1 MSGNSEIDTI
11 ALPRSRRPLPPDP
24 EDLASMHGRV
34 VEWLGSRIATG
45 HLTGVLDLDKIVQ
58 EFQVSRS
65 LVRECLR
72 TLAAKGMV
80 QARQRTGT
88 SVTDPEH
95 WALLDE
101 QLIRWRAAG
110 PKRFVQMQES
120 LELRLCLEPF
130 AARSL
135 AERRDP
141 ESLARLQDAAHR
153 IGEAIEADSG
163 PLMIQADTAFHREL
177 YLGSGNSMLARL
189 AGTVHGCLRIPDFQ
203 LYRTFS
209 SDTAYRHQH
218 LADAISA
225 GAIDQ
230 AEEETRVLT
239 ELTVTIFHNA
249 YQLAL
254 EDYRTAAQSTTRV
267 SVPGARVQPGAD
279 QIR

>member
-1 MSGNSEIDTI
+1 
-11 ALPRSRRPLPPDP
+11 
-24 EDLASMHGRV
+24 MHGRV

-101 QLIRWRAAG
+101 QVIRWRAAG

-135 AERRDP
+135 AERRHP
-141 ESLARLQDAAHR
+141 ESVARLQDAARR

-203 LYRTFS
+203 SYRTFS
-209 SDTAYRHQH
+209 SDTTYRHQH
-218 LADAISA
+218 LADAISLGDA
-225 GAIDQ
+225 DR
-230 AEEETRVLT
+230 AEAETRMLT

-249 YQLAL
+249 YKLAL
-254 EDYRTAAQSTTRV
+254 EDYRTAAAQHTTRV